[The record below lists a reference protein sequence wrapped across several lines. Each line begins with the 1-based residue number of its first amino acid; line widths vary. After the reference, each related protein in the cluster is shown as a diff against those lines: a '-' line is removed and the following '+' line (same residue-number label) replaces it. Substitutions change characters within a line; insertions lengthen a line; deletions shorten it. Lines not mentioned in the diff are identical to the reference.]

1 MVTIFMISGKMAT
14 PGLRKIKIF
23 LKKGYEV
30 IMFVNGINN
39 NILSRESNYI
49 VYLVPWPR
57 FRNSIYHNLKF
68 IRIWPENTTFLEGC
82 YWFKFTNLRMTLGMN
97 LKYDTSMAKGLKLKV
112 RTILALIPAF
122 AEVTGYLI
130 SKNVYIDKL
139 NDIVSK
145 YNNTY

>member
-1 MVTIFMISGKMAT
+1 
-14 PGLRKIKIF
+14 
-23 LKKGYEV
+23 
-30 IMFVNGINN
+30 
-39 NILSRESNYI
+39 
-49 VYLVPWPR
+49 
-57 FRNSIYHNLKF
+57 
-68 IRIWPENTTFLEGC
+68 
-82 YWFKFTNLRMTLGMN
+82 MTLGMN

-145 YNNTY
+145 YNNT